1 MRTKFYAAFAIAL
14 STLVAQPGRAQTAPD
29 DEVPIEEG
37 ELDDEGDEVPPADEG
52 EPAPKTP
59 PAQAPADDAA
69 AEEVPED
76 EFLAEEGA
84 DPTAPPAKGMGAV
97 WGVVKDSNGE
107 PVIEGPV
114 EVVGTKTQ
122 VITDLDGRYR
132 LELKPGKYSLRF
144 FYEFHQPL
152 RIEVNVELGQVTQI
166 DAELEAEEG
175 AEIETIPVETKL
187 EEASLESQNLER
199 QRSASVTDG
208 IGRQEIAKTP
218 DSDAAAAA
226 QRVVGAT
233 VEGGRFVY
241 VRGLGERYSNALL
254 FGAPLPSPEPDKA
267 AVPLDLFPAL
277 VLDSVNIAKTFT
289 PDMPGDFAGGSVQVE
304 TRGVPEKF
312 VFNVSLSGKVNT
324 LTTFQDRLDYAGGST
339 DWLGVDDGTRAM
351 PDLPDYLLARGEEK
365 PNGDRVSNEDLV
377 QPGRDLNTPM
387 SLRTKN
393 TPPAHAASMVVGNGW
408 LLGGDQKIGV
418 LASLNY
424 KREYQIRDEVLKE
437 YEADEDAELG
447 YSEKVDFDVERGWS
461 KVDWGAYTSVAYQ
474 PAKGHELRLMGLHS
488 QSAQDTATKYEG
500 FDEGLQNSIVATQLD
515 WVQRGLTLGQLS
527 GRHNFKDLNASE
539 LGWDLSAA
547 RATRDQPDRR
557 DVVYSKLVRP
567 EAGLEGWSYVNG
579 SESGRHFFSNQHED
593 SYNAKLDY
601 TQPIIDTT
609 KLKAGGLAALKLRD
623 FEARRFALRP
633 SDPRADALY
642 CDGADYQ
649 LDCPTPLFVDENIDG
664 VLQLQEGTQADRD
677 SYEAHL
683 NVYAGYLM
691 GDIEVSEPLRAI
703 GGARMEYTDQVIDP
717 VNQFGGAEAE
727 RADLKVTNWLP
738 SAGLVYSAT
747 SKSKL
752 RLSYARTLA
761 RPQLRELAPFSFA
774 DYLGGRLVNGNPDLV
789 LTRIDNIDTRFEYFP
804 TLKEVLAFSFFFKH
818 FQDPI
823 EPVLIPAGSNNVLT
837 FRNAAGANLLGVELE
852 ARKQLDIL
860 TEALRDFSVITNL
873 TLAHS
878 RTDVGEYEFV
888 TSPSRPL
895 VNQAPWVFNVSLDYE
910 NEVGTRARAL
920 YNVSG
925 KKLVEVGSDRVP
937 DAYQHP
943 EHSLDLI
950 ASQTFAEHW
959 QVKAQAENVLN
970 AQTLITQGKEDAP
983 GDSNTVRRYKEGV
996 DIGIG
1001 LSYTH

>member
-774 DYLGGRLVNGNPDLV
+774 DYFGGRLVNGNPDLV